1 MTHVHERQDRLRVPR
16 ATRPVSAATSTS
28 RDGRLWRVV
37 TALEVAAAVV
47 AVLADLLIP
56 SLVLLV
62 LAGISLLARR
72 RGPASLGFHRP
83 ARPGRLVGL
92 MLAVAAGWTLL
103 HYALLIPVT
112 NHISGERQDVSD
124 FEELQGN
131 LGLLLLMLVLAWTL
145 AAMVEETAFRGY
157 LLTRVRELLGDGRTG
172 LMVAVLACSLLF
184 GLLHTEQ
191 GLVGA
196 VLATIDGVLFC
207 VLRLWSGTLWASIL
221 CHGFIN
227 TIGFVSF
234 YLVGPVY
241 GLW

>member
-1 MTHVHERQDRLRVPR
+1 MTHVHERQDRWPRPR
-16 ATRPVSAATSTS
+16 ASRPGSAVTSSS
-28 RDGRLWRVV
+28 REGRLWRVV
-37 TALEVAAAVV
+37 TVLEVAAAAVT
-47 AVLADLLIP
+47 VLADLLIP
-56 SLVLLV
+56 SLVLLA
-62 LAGISLLARR
+62 LAGVSLLARR
-72 RGPASLGFHRP
+72 QPPASLGFHRP
-83 ARPGRLVGL
+83 ARPGRLIGL
-92 MLAVAAGWTLL
+92 MLAVAAGWTVF

-112 NHISGERQDVSD
+112 NHLSGERQDVSD
-124 FEELQGN
+124 FERLQGN

-157 LLTRVRELLGDGRTG
+157 LLARLRALLGDGRTG
-172 LMVAVLACSLLF
+172 LVVAVLVSSLLF

-191 GLVGA
+191 GVVGV
-196 VLATIDGVLFC
+196 VLATVDGVLFSL
-207 VLRLWSGTLWASIL
+207 LRLWSGTLWASIL